1 MDIISQQK
9 QAIEGLLAENPSVG
23 VIVSSH
29 QNMDV
34 VAAALSLQLIFQDSG
49 KNSQIVSSKEPIVE
63 YSSLVGVD
71 QLTKNFSGVT
81 KTLTV
86 SFPYKEGEIEKVSYN
101 IEGDRLN
108 VNLFGG
114 ETGISLQEKDIK
126 YIKSGS
132 SPSLLFII
140 GARDIS
146 EIQEY
151 VESGAK
157 IVNIDNDVANTL
169 YGDVALVDA
178 SFSSISEMVAKLAL
192 DLNLQVE
199 FDVAQNLLDGVS
211 FATQNFLSPKTS
223 PLAFEVTGLLLQ
235 KGAIRRNIKDIRPA
249 TADTSLSMLT
259 KNQQPKPQ
267 MNAQKTFAPQV
278 QNFQPKPFSQPQPAQ
293 QAQPQQPVQDE
304 PYEEY
309 SQEPTPSPVQNPFAV
324 NQRQPQVRAQQPEEA
339 QDISDN
345 LPSEDEAPSDWF
357 VPKVFKST
365 KNQG

>member
-23 VIVSSH
+23 VIVSPH

-34 VAAALSLQLIFQDSG
+34 VAAGLSLQLIFQDNG
-49 KNSQIVSSKEPIVE
+49 KNSQIVSPKEPIVE

-71 QLTKNFSGVT
+71 QLVKEFSGVT

-114 ETGISLQEKDIK
+114 ETGITVQEKDIK

-132 SPSLLFII
+132 SPSLLFVI
-140 GARDIS
+140 GARDMS
-146 EIQEY
+146 EIQQY
-151 VESGAK
+151 VEGGARV
-157 IVNIDNDVANTL
+157 VNIDNDVANTL

-178 SFSSISEMVAKLAL
+178 SYSSLSEMVAKLAF

-199 FDVAQNLLDGVS
+199 FDVAQNMLDGIS
-211 FATQNFLSPKTS
+211 FATQNFSSPKTS
-223 PLAFEVTGLLLQ
+223 PSAFEAAGLLLQ
-235 KGAIRRNIKDIRPA
+235 KGAIRRNVKDIRPQ
-249 TADTSLSMLT
+249 TADTSLSMLGKT
-259 KNQQPKPQ
+259 QPKPQ
-267 MNAQKTFAPQV
+267 MQPQKPFNQ
-278 QNFQPKPFSQPQPAQ
+278 QNFPPKPFAQPQPKPQTQVEDQFDQYDDYVEEPQSQAAARPQPQ
-293 QAQPQQPVQDE
+293 
-304 PYEEY
+304 
-309 SQEPTPSPVQNPFAV
+309 PVQNPFAI
-324 NQRQPQVRAQQPEEA
+324 NQRQARPQDEEQSNGNVA
-339 QDISDN
+339 ENI
-345 LPSEDEAPSDWF
+345 PSEDEAPSDWF

-365 KNQG
+365 KD